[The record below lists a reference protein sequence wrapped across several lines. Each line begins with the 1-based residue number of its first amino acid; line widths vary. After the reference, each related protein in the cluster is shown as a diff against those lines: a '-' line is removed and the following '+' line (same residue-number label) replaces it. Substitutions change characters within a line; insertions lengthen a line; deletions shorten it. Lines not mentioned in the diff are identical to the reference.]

1 MIFYAATKG
10 PPRRS
15 LMWAHLPFGVRALI
29 PLERRV
35 ARHLDS
41 RTSACRPTDSSGDPC
56 EPVAPETWDSVRPKF
71 DASDAL
77 VA

>member
-1 MIFYAATKG
+1 MFDTATWG
-10 PPRRS
+10 PLTWS
-15 LMWAHLPFGVRALI
+15 LIWATLPLGVRALI
-29 PLERRV
+29 PLNRMM
-35 ARHLDS
+35 ARDLDS
-41 RTSACRPTDSSGDPC
+41 RTSACRPPDSSGDPC